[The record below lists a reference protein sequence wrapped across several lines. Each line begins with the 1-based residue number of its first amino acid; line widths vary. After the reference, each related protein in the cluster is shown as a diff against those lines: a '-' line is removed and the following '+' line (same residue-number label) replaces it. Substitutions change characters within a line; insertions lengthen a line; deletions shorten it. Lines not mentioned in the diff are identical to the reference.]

1 MNQPN
6 HDAKARDFIERAE
19 AALKVLPES
28 AKPGEHATV
37 EQAAALVTAA
47 ATIATAHAVLA
58 HLDALALPEPGVG
71 GTILA
76 AARKLADELA
86 PVQDHDHSGLT
97 SGPDD
102 HAQGV
107 VPGAPVAAVATNGPS
122 PVSLDVGNG
131 RSKMVAC
138 STCTRSTVRESG
150 LCRFCEPKPSKVCS
164 VAGCA
169 AKVMGRRL
177 CPTHYVGAAMEAF
190 IAGSPLTDREIQR
203 DGYVTAR
210 VDGIRVA
217 EHRLVMARML
227 GRPLAKGENVHHR
240 NGDRGDNRPE
250 NLELWT
256 RQQPAGQ
263 RSSESSSIGC
273 PSCGHQL
280 AITVAAG
287 ASGVAVSA

>member
-1 MNQPN
+1 MNQPS
-6 HDAKARDFIERAE
+6 HRDRARELLDEAE
-19 AALKVLPES
+19 SALAFVSFDGVTARAAL
-28 AKPGEHATV
+28 
-37 EQAAALVTAA
+37 
-47 ATIATAHAVLA
+47 ATAHAVLA
-58 HLDALALPEPGVG
+58 HLDALALPEPGTGDV
-71 GTILA
+71 ILD
-76 AARKLADELA
+76 AARKLTDDLGPTPDFHARAFTEA
-86 PVQDHDHSGLT
+86 VQDHDHGGLT
-97 SGPDD
+97 SRSDD
-102 HAQGV
+102 HAQHHEN
-107 VPGAPVAAVATNGPS
+107 PAPSVAGATNPGV
-122 PVSLDVGNG
+122 PVSLDAGNG